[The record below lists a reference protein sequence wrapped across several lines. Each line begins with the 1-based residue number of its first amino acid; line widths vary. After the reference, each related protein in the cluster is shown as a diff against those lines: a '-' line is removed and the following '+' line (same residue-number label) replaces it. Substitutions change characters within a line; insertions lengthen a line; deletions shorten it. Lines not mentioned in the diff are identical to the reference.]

1 MLQKNKAET
10 DLQRDR
16 VHQGGGWGA
25 WGRSGVGAA
34 PRGSPLRLAV
44 TLLTPPSF
52 SPGGGDG
59 GDAGGDDDY
68 KQVDYD
74 DLSRSSQ
81 ISRDGSDE
89 ADGDHDIDSDYVDYD
104 NLTSATGLDI
114 GGGGGYMPGE

>member
-1 MLQKNKAET
+1 M
-10 DLQRDR
+10 
-16 VHQGGGWGA
+16 
-25 WGRSGVGAA
+25 
-34 PRGSPLRLAV
+34 

-59 GDAGGDDDY
+59 GDDDY
-68 KQVDYD
+68 K
-74 DLSRSSQ
+74 Q

-89 ADGDHDIDSDYVDYD
+89 ADGDGDIDNDYVDYD

>member
-1 MLQKNKAET
+1 M
-10 DLQRDR
+10 
-16 VHQGGGWGA
+16 
-25 WGRSGVGAA
+25 
-34 PRGSPLRLAV
+34 RLAV

-52 SPGGGDG
+52 SPGDGD
-59 GDAGGDDDY
+59 GGDDDY

-89 ADGDHDIDSDYVDYD
+89 ADGDGDIDNDYVDYD

>member
-1 MLQKNKAET
+1 M
-10 DLQRDR
+10 
-16 VHQGGGWGA
+16 
-25 WGRSGVGAA
+25 AA
-34 PRGSPLRLAV
+34 

-52 SPGGGDG
+52 SPGHGDG
-59 GDAGGDDDY
+59 GDAGGVDDY

-89 ADGDHDIDSDYVDYD
+89 ADGDHGIDKVYVDYD
-104 NLTSATGLDI
+104 GLTSATGLDI

>member
-1 MLQKNKAET
+1 M
-10 DLQRDR
+10 
-16 VHQGGGWGA
+16 
-25 WGRSGVGAA
+25 
-34 PRGSPLRLAV
+34 RLAV

-52 SPGGGDG
+52 SPGDGD
-59 GDAGGDDDY
+59 GGDDDY

-89 ADGDHDIDSDYVDYD
+89 ADGDSDIDNDYVDYD